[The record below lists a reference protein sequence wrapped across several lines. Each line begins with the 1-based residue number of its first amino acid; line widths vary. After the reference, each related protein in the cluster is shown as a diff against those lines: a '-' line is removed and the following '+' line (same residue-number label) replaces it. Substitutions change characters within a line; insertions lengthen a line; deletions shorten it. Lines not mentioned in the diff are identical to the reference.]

1 MLGAIAGAP
10 AAKAA
15 AAEAETAP
23 AAAAPA
29 GAAPAPAPAAPAAA
43 PPSRGEPARVG
54 AGAAALAAAGP
65 RAGGAEHPR
74 KVEVSGVGVGRPR
87 TGRLHY
93 TAPSETGGVD
103 ERDEGSPASGATLT
117 DTQMSGTPRNA
128 PCPCGS
134 GKKFK
139 MCHGRR

>member
-1 MLGAIAGAP
+1 MPTPEPVTVGGGSDSSH
-10 AAKAA
+10 
-15 AAEAETAP
+15 TAF
-23 AAAAPA
+23 
-29 GAAPAPAPAAPAAA
+29 G
-43 PPSRGEPARVG
+43 
-54 AGAAALAAAGP
+54 
-65 RAGGAEHPR
+65 R

-87 TGRLHY
+87 TGALHY

-103 ERDEGSPASGATLT
+103 EHDEGVGATNGGRAGLT
-117 DTQMSGTPRNA
+117 EEQMTSTPRNA